1 MQNKNHFSK
10 KILEHLT
17 RHLLFPLTVPE
28 CEEVVGTSEKRF
40 LSIFRI
46 FFLKKERARRGWN
59 TRARRATF
67 FPVWNT
73 HSGTH
78 ISCRMSSEQQPQT
91 LGPVI
96 ARRNEKMAPP
106 LHFQFP
112 QFSKKI
118 QNLIYINLFIL
129 KKLLKIKPSFRN
141 DLAPKNSKI
150 CPSILKFVD
159 ARH

>member
-46 FFLKKERARRGWN
+46 FFFKKRARPKGLEH
-59 TRARRATF
+59 TRAKGHF

-118 QNLIYINLFIL
+118 QNLIYINLI
-129 KKLLKIKPSFRN
+129 IY
-141 DLAPKNSKI
+141 KNY
-150 CPSILKFVD
+150 
-159 ARH
+159 